1 MKRKEKEMTNKVSEL
16 EETMI
21 GKSIEILSKQK
32 ISQTEEKIVRDTVR
46 LIEFTQGFN
55 CQQHPIGHI

>member
-1 MKRKEKEMTNKVSEL
+1 MTNKVLEL

-46 LIEFTQGFN
+46 LIEFIQGFN

>member
-1 MKRKEKEMTNKVSEL
+1 MTNKVSEL

-46 LIEFTQGFN
+46 LEFTQGFN

>member
-1 MKRKEKEMTNKVSEL
+1 MTNKVAEL

-55 CQQHPIGHI
+55 CHHHQIGHI